1 MKRLLASTA
10 ILLVAA
16 SPLAAQS
23 EMSAFMETS
32 EMTDMTASDLIG
44 QRLYVDEVEMT
55 SGDTTTMEMR
65 GEWDDVGEIGD
76 LLVSQEG
83 EIKAALLDIGGFLGI
98 GERRI
103 AVNMGEL
110 RFLTD
115 QDDPTQV
122 FIAVTGTQE
131 SLEGA
136 PEFLTAEEMQAEMEA
151 ETAAT
156 ETEAGATTEPLVGGT
171 TTAVENNAGM
181 TADEPV
187 EVEVVEGEEPVEGE
201 MVEGEAAMEPVEGE
215 AAMEPV
221 EGEMVEGEAAE
232 MEPMSDDLM
241 LTRPAIEREGYMEVT
256 QEELTA
262 EMLTGAAV
270 YGMEDESI
278 GEVSDLVMGEDG
290 QVSEAVIDVGGFLG
304 MGENPVAVS
313 FDEMQIIRDE
323 AGEDVRVYIEAS
335 QEKLEQRPT
344 YEN

>member
-10 ILLVAA
+10 ILLVAT

-23 EMSAFMETS
+23 EMSAFMDTS

-55 SGDTTTMEMR
+55 SGDTTNIEMR

-76 LLVSQEG
+76 LLISQEG
-83 EIKAALLDIGGFLGI
+83 EVKAALLDIGGFLGI

-103 AVNMGEL
+103 AVNMDEL

-122 FIAVTGTQE
+122 FIAMTGTQE

-136 PEFLTAEEMQAEMEA
+136 PEFLTAQEMQAEMEA

-156 ETEAGATTEPLVGGT
+156 ETETTTEPLVGGT

-215 AAMEPV
+215 AA
-221 EGEMVEGEAAE
+221 E

-241 LTRPAIEREGYMEVT
+241 LTRPGIEREGYMEVT

-290 QVSEAVIDVGGFLG
+290 QVSEAVVDVGGFLG
-304 MGENPVAVS
+304 MGEHPVAIS

>member
-10 ILLVAA
+10 ILLVAT

-23 EMSAFMETS
+23 EMSAFMDTS

-55 SGDTTTMEMR
+55 SGDTTNIEMR

-76 LLVSQEG
+76 LLISQEG
-83 EIKAALLDIGGFLGI
+83 EVKAALLDIGGFLGI

-103 AVNMGEL
+103 AVNMDEL

-122 FIAVTGTQE
+122 FIAMTGTQE

-136 PEFLTAEEMQAEMEA
+136 PEFLTAQEMQAEMEA

-156 ETEAGATTEPLVGGT
+156 ETETTTEPLVGGT

-221 EGEMVEGEAAE
+221 EGEAAE

-241 LTRPAIEREGYMEVT
+241 LTRPGIEREGYMEVT

-290 QVSEAVIDVGGFLG
+290 QVSEAVVDVGGFLG
-304 MGENPVAVS
+304 MGEHPVAIS